1 MLPTF
6 HQMGLGTVFTCGD
19 GYLYMRIEDVVY
31 KHDIRLISEGKAVTR
46 NAIRLIDGKLFFFC
60 PDEPAFPVANFTLVV
75 DY

>member
-1 MLPTF
+1 MYPTF

-46 NAIRLIDGKLFFFC
+46 NAIRLEDGKLFFFC
-60 PDEPAFPVANFTLVV
+60 PDEFVMPVERYKIVTK
-75 DY
+75 